1 MIRKRIHQ
9 DYTFRWRVKTSGE
22 ESSLEGRDLRL
33 ILTDRY
39 GNKTELPFSVTDT
52 NLITFIW
59 YGKDQ
64 VALGEYV
71 LSLLENAGR
80 TGEAAVDL
88 TDFVTLVPYSSMQ
101 NDEQGE
107 SLDVETPIDL
117 ETADFTSNG
126 RGASTYELWLS
137 AGYEGSLEDFLEW
150 SKGPQGD
157 KGEKGERGVTGP
169 RGPQGEKGD
178 TGEAGPQGPQGPQ
191 GPRGPQG
198 ETGLR
203 GIPGEDGHDATVNG
217 YNAINIVAGTNV
229 RIDQSG
235 DTLTISA
242 TGGGGG
248 GSYDDTELRNRIGQI
263 ESQESTWNGKQD
275 TIEDLAAI
283 RSGAGKG
290 ETAVQPDAI
299 ADMAT
304 KTYVNGIVGDINEVL
319 TEIVG

>member
-157 KGEKGERGVTGP
+157 KGEKGERGATGP

-178 TGEAGPQGPQGPQ
+178 TGEPGPEGDKGDKGDRGEAGPRGPQGPQG
-191 GPRGPQG
+191 
-198 ETGLR
+198 ETGAA
-203 GIPGEDGHDATVNG
+203 ATVNG
-217 YNAINIVAGTNV
+217 RNTVRIEAGSNV

-275 TIEDLAAI
+275 AIADLAAI
-283 RSGAGKG
+283 RSGAAAGA
-290 ETAVQPDAI
+290 TAVQPSAI

-304 KTYVNGIVGDINEVL
+304 KTYVDGLVGDINEVL